1 MKRAT
6 LAPEEIRVGLDYH
19 YKRKVGARV
28 DKGQCEVKAARHLK
42 GPGGGWFFT
51 VQDTKTLKVHKLR
64 APHFVRR
71 VLVR

>member
-1 MKRAT
+1 MK
-6 LAPEEIRVGLDYH
+6 PEEIKIGLDFH
-19 YKRKVGARV
+19 YRRVIAGRV
-28 DKGQCEVKAARHLK
+28 DEGQCEVKAARHLK

-64 APHFVRR
+64 PLHFVRR